1 MLLTEIHSSLRKI
14 HSCFFSCIYFFIL
27 HQNKGRQHGFKS
39 EGVELIASNN
49 NAAKLHQNGWE
60 KLSDEKVRGDIV
72 LLAPWCCQP

>member
-1 MLLTEIHSSLRKI
+1 MLLTEIHSSLKKYI
-14 HSCFFSCIYFFIL
+14 HVSSAAFIFSFYIEI
-27 HQNKGRQHGFKS
+27 RQHGFKS